1 MIPWTIIYSL
11 WYSPGQ
17 NTGVS
22 SLYFLQGIFPTQ
34 GSNPGLPQFR
44 QILYQ
49 LSHKGSPRIQEWVA
63 CSCSSGSSRP
73 RNLTGVSCIAGR
85 FFINWAITGKAQE
98 DMTPGNQRE
107 SSCKKSVRVMDSE
120 GRKERKGLSAVC
132 KPYFLLKKILTSLLT
147 PHSSLHSNHR
157 FPFPYFELLSLPH
170 TLEIKK
176 WEKVERKKKRGK

>member
-1 MIPWTIIYSL
+1 MLYRVLLFSVKPQHESAIGIHISPPFWNSLPSVSPSHPGRLFTSWAKREAQEYWTYSF
-11 WYSPGQ
+11 S
-17 NTGVS
+17 
-22 SLYFLQGIFPTQ
+22 I
-34 GSNPGLPQFR
+34 
-44 QILYQ
+44 
-49 LSHKGSPRIQEWVA
+49 
-63 CSCSSGSSRP
+63 GSSWP

-98 DMTPGNQRE
+98 DMTPGNQRK